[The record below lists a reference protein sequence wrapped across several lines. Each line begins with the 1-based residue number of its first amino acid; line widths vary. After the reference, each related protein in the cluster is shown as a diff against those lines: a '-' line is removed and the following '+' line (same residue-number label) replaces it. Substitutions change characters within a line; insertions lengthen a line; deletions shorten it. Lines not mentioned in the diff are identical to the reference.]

1 MSEDTSGGKVDS
13 ELANRLDTLFDD
25 DDVASARP
33 SGEAGDPLDE
43 LKSLVMSIEWE
54 ITDDLMGRFI
64 SQVESLKKR
73 YKDDRILVMFLQ
85 LLGSLGLYVKSN
97 KGNAHPTA
105 FSLLNSV
112 YASFANAALP
122 GKISS
127 SEKKKLLYVE
137 LNRYKELKEQ
147 IGLSRDTV
155 KEIPLERE
163 SLPTD
168 DDQAP
173 SQSARRDN
181 ADDTPF
187 DHSGT
192 GPSAGVTTQQFEAA
206 IESLK
211 SLILTEFKKMREVLV
226 KGGNT

>member
-25 DDVASARP
+25 DDVASASP

-64 SQVESLKKR
+64 AQVESLKKR

-155 KEIPLERE
+155 KEMPPERE

-168 DDQAP
+168 HDQAP
-173 SQSARRDN
+173 SQRAQRGN
-181 ADDTPF
+181 GDDTPF

-192 GPSAGVTTQQFEAA
+192 GPAAGVTTQQFEAA

-211 SLILTEFKKMREVLV
+211 SLIQAEFKKMREVLV